1 MFAGVNVSLLSVK
14 NLSIGFRGAS
24 GTVPVVS
31 QLSFGIESGEV
42 LALVGESGCGKSIS
56 CLSLTG
62 LLPSRLAAVSADEI
76 LFELRSGEVVDLA
89 RLSGRRLRR
98 VRGGEIAYIFQEP
111 AASLNPVLTIGRQ
124 LGEVFDLHRPD
135 VSDPELEAVRLLD
148 QVGIPAAKTRLRAFP
163 HELSGGMQ
171 QRVMIAMALAGRPR
185 LLIAD
190 EPTTALDVT
199 IQAQILDL
207 LRRMRA
213 EYDLSVIL
221 VTHNLGIVAEI
232 ADRVA
237 VMYAGN
243 IVESAAAAELLHHP
257 VHPYTRALLSAVPE
271 LGGRCGRLN
280 TIPGV
285 VPRPED
291 YPAGCRFAPR
301 CPLLADRGDAERA
314 RCEKIAP
321 PVTETAPGHSCR
333 CRLVGGG
340 GK

>member
-1 MFAGVNVSLLSVK
+1 MSLLSVK

-24 GTVPVVS
+24 GLVPVVS
-31 QLSFGIESGEV
+31 QVSFGLEPGEV
-42 LALVGESGCGKSIS
+42 LALVGESGCGKSIT

-62 LLPSRLAAVSADEI
+62 LLPPRLASVSADEI
-76 LFELRSGEVVDLA
+76 RFELRSGEAVDLA
-89 RLSGRRLRR
+89 HLPGRRLRR

-124 LGEVFDLHRPD
+124 LGEVFELHRPD
-135 VSDPELEAVRLLD
+135 VSDPEAEAVRLLD

-207 LRRMRA
+207 LCRMRA

-243 IVESAAAAELLHHP
+243 IVESAAASEVLRRPA
-257 VHPYTRALLSAVPE
+257 HPYTRALLSAVPE
-271 LGGRCGRLN
+271 LGRRCGRLN

-301 CPLLADRGDAERA
+301 CPLVAGAGDAERSL
-314 RCEKIAP
+314 CEKIAP
-321 PVTETAPGHSCR
+321 PVAEVAPGHCCR
-333 CRLVGGG
+333 CRLIKGVE
-340 GK
+340 K